1 MKEKA
6 EKVIFR
12 REYDQYRKAWS
23 YLAVFPEDPANPG
36 NICAVP
42 FHFVKELNDTMTA
55 IFEPFCEVCWDYYY
69 RCTKI
74 IHKTDPVIP
83 DLLSAISR
91 RYNTA
96 FRVCE
101 KIM

>member
-12 REYDQYRKAWS
+12 REYDQYRKEWS
-23 YLAVFPEDPANPG
+23 YLAIFPEDPANPG
-36 NICAVP
+36 RYAGIP
-42 FHFVKELNDTMTA
+42 FHFIKEWNGKLTA
-55 IFEPFCEVCWDYYY
+55 IFEASCEVSWDYYY
-69 RCTKI
+69 KCTKI
-74 IHKTDPVIP
+74 IHKNDPVIP

-91 RYNTA
+91 FYNTA

>member
-12 REYDQYRKAWS
+12 REYDQYRKEWS
-23 YLAVFPEDPANPG
+23 YLAVFPEEIDWRGYITAL
-36 NICAVP
+36 P
-42 FHFVKELNDTMTA
+42 FRFVEEWNGTKTA
-55 IFEPFCEVCWDYYY
+55 IFEAFCDVSRGFYYQN
-69 RCTKI
+69 TKI
-74 IHKTDPVIP
+74 VHKTDPIVP
-83 DLLSAISR
+83 DLLSAIT
-91 RYNTA
+91 RYCSAA